1 MRCVRL
7 CRSRRGGRL
16 VRTGRCKWFPH
27 TIATIKTFIG
37 FEGDAVMVL
46 ANKCSHTQ
54 FPVRRG
60 QSSKSSTA
68 SSSTSV
74 GCVPVLCAWRPLRSA
89 CLFSALPLIVY
100 VVCVCF
106 FCCAL
111 RVRSSRQTTMSLS
124 VSTSHTNSSYCLVSP
139 RFCSGDQRSGVSMWI
154 SVWEWKQ
161 AFRIVSP
168 DPLPALFLCALRDS
182 STFEE
187 VNRRSSSTAS
197 SSTSVGCVPV
207 LCAWRPLRSVRLRC
221 FAMFTR
227 VRLWVFFCCLPS
239 VQFVLLC
246 IAKILFW

>member
-1 MRCVRL
+1 M
-7 CRSRRGGRL
+7 
-16 VRTGRCKWFPH
+16 P
-27 TIATIKTFIG
+27 
-37 FEGDAVMVL
+37 GDP
-46 ANKCSHTQ
+46 S
-54 FPVRRG
+54 VRRV
-60 QSSKSSTA
+60 SL
-68 SSSTSV
+68 
-74 GCVPVLCAWRPLRSA
+74 VLCHF
-89 CLFSALPLIVY
+89 CALCVW
-100 VVCVCF
+100 VCVCVCL

-124 VSTSHTNSSYCLVSP
+124 VSTSHTNSSCCFASP

-207 LCAWRPLRSVRLRC
+207 LCAWRPLRSARL
-221 FAMFTR
+221 FSA
-227 VRLWVFFCCLPS
+227 LP
-239 VQFVLLC
+239 LLC
-246 IAKILFW
+246 TLCVCVSFAVLSVYVRPGRPRCRSPSRPATPTVRTA